1 MNDGRA
7 RAFSPRVLIVD
18 DEPSVRQV
26 LRTALEGWGYEVEE
40 AASGEEALS
49 RLAAR
54 RYDLLLLDLRLTGM
68 DGVGV
73 MQRVRLS
80 RPDLPIIILTGYATL
95 ESAIAAVR
103 CGAADYLLKP
113 VSIREIARA
122 VERALQR
129 SAIGPMLGESTP
141 KVLTVGPLTLDLQAG
156 RLTITGPDRECRVV
170 GLTPGEVA
178 VLACLMRSP
187 GEVVTH
193 SALAREVWNLSLDPE
208 QPRDIV
214 RVVIHRLRSKIEADP
229 RHPSLIRTVFGRG
242 YRLEVPPLS
251 SSTAINTPPD
261 EGPGKL

>member
-7 RAFSPRVLIVD
+7 RAFSPQVLIVD

-26 LRTALEGWGYEVEE
+26 LRTALEERGYEVEE

-49 RLAAR
+49 RLAVR
-54 RYDLLLLDLRLTGM
+54 RYDLLLLDLRM
-68 DGVGV
+68 AGVSGVEV

-80 RPDLPIIILTGYATL
+80 RPGLPIIILTGYATL
-95 ESAIAAVR
+95 ESAIAAIR

-122 VERALQR
+122 VERALQQ
-129 SAIGPMLGESTP
+129 SAAGPMSGGSTP
-141 KVLTVGPLTLDLQAG
+141 KALAVGPLMLDLQAG
-156 RLTITGPDRECRVV
+156 RLTITGSEGECRAVD
-170 GLTPGEVA
+170 LTPGEAA

-193 SALAREVWNLSLDPE
+193 SVLAREVWNLSLGPE
-208 QPRDIV
+208 QPRDVV

-242 YRLEVPPLS
+242 YRLEIPPLPP
-251 SSTAINTPPD
+251 STAINTPPD
-261 EGPGKL
+261 KGSGEL